1 LSARAAALPLLL
13 AAGAFAAL
21 SAVLAGRPAPP
32 EVAHAALTP
41 QGCVTE
47 CQSRQTDC
55 ILACEGRVPCE
66 RQCLAAGKACERR
79 CVALADAGV
88 TGQGGS
94 PQR

>member
-1 LSARAAALPLLL
+1 MGIAEVFVGALPET
-13 AAGAFAAL
+13 
-21 SAVLAGRPAPP
+21 V
-32 EVAHAALTP
+32 VARAALTP

-66 RQCLAAGKACERR
+66 RQCLAAGKACEQR
-79 CVALADAGV
+79 CVALADAGAP
-88 TGQGGS
+88 GQGGS